1 MFHVTSC
8 CLYANIQPLFLIQK
22 LHDDMHQD
30 SSVPKTPASA
40 SVGGATPATAARGD
54 GGQQQPPPPPP
65 RVAKPREGAHGIGTL
80 AVCTNFE
87 MILLYADMS
96 FYSTTHV
103 NIQEKACQHA
113 LEI

>member
-1 MFHVTSC
+1 
-8 CLYANIQPLFLIQK
+8 LYANIQPLFLIQK

-40 SVGGATPATAARGD
+40 SVGGATPATAARGN
-54 GGQQQPPPPPP
+54 GGQQQPPLPPP

-103 NIQEKACQHA
+103 NILENACQHA